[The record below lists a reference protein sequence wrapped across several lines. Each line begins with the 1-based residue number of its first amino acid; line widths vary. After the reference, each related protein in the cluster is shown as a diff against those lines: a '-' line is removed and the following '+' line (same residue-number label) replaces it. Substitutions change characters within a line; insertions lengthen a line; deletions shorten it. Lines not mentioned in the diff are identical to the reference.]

1 MAAFVDKYILKEREH
16 FLDLMFGCTDV
27 VSRKHGAAVAAHAVT
42 RLFKL
47 YARIK
52 PEDREVP
59 TVKEIKRVIDEFYD
73 MVFHSLQSRDCCK
86 NWSRLE
92 SFFGMIKDC
101 VST

>member
-1 MAAFVDKYILKEREH
+1 LVDGEASVVAAFVDKYILKEREH

-73 MVFHSLQSRDCCK
+73 MVFHSL
-86 NWSRLE
+86 
-92 SFFGMIKDC
+92 
-101 VST
+101 